1 MRSNGFETP
10 NIEYC
15 LEVNGVRVD
24 MNKKLKDVGCSE
36 GTDVFIV
43 AVDGTPLE
51 KYFYLPNEDDAPP
64 TPSSETD
71 LPVEK
76 PHLSADSGDSKLIL
90 EPPESLPLQ
99 SGPELIEEPAVE
111 LVTSSKLEK
120 EPAVVLEPVEK
131 EPAVVLEPVEKEPAV
146 VLEPVEKEP
155 ENSSPERPKEAM
167 EAISDEKPAE
177 VEVKLRAPR
186 ERKARKEEREEK
198 KAEARRSKDKESRA
212 QQPAHS
218 EYGSSALP
226 DRIVE
231 SISAIS
237 VVLEGN
243 EDLLSRF
250 AQIEEYLRTIY
261 NQFNDCALENQKI
274 YSKMEEIHYE
284 NQLLRDMYSQ
294 VTGKSLGRSLQS
306 PSWKRPNSFKKTDE
320 VLDLPDDVDELKK
333 LVHEKYAAALINER
347 RYFQQMKQCNKYK
360 MMAQTASGD
369 EDSLNMLLSQYR
381 SVSDQRDQLKE
392 ENLDLKEKIRE
403 ATKDINQREDQIRQL
418 TETVQMHKHDLER
431 LEMEILKADESNMKN
446 QAAAVRGSG
455 GAKEEEEEE
464 KKKKENLE
472 IQELRE
478 EKARLEK
485 DLESVKQENKINLE
499 ALSRS
504 CSSKASLEK
513 EVRELK
519 ETNEK
524 LQSEL
529 EESRKAATAHDDG
542 SEQNDAKMEELV
554 MKNEDLEKSQLLL
567 QEQVKQM
574 ESEEAKI
581 RESLEQLRNE
591 AEQAQKREEEC
602 RKENESLHS
611 LVGELM
617 EKSEEQEQKE
627 DELMKQLDSIMDSI
641 HASLEERKSR
651 SQGLRSRFCKSDE
664 ICYFCSKKWHFLF
677 FDFWY

>member
-1 MRSNGFETP
+1 
-10 NIEYC
+10 
-15 LEVNGVRVD
+15 

-51 KYFYLPNEDDAPP
+51 KYFYLPNEDSNPATP
-64 TPSSETD
+64 TTETD

-76 PHLSADSGDSKLIL
+76 PVSISPTESGDSKLIL

-120 EPAVVLEPVEK
+120 EPAVVLEP
-131 EPAVVLEPVEKEPAV
+131 AVDKQKPG
-146 VLEPVEKEP
+146 
-155 ENSSPERPKEAM
+155 SPERRKEKL
-167 EAISDEKPAE
+167 EAIADEKPAE
-177 VEVKLRAPR
+177 VKVKMRAPR

-198 KAEARRSKDKESRA
+198 RAEARRSKDREARA
-212 QQPAHS
+212 QQP
-218 EYGSSALP
+218 GNSALP

-231 SISAIS
+231 NISAIS
-237 VVLEGN
+237 SVLEGN
-243 EDLLSRF
+243 EDLSSRL
-250 AQIEEYLRTIY
+250 AQIEEYLHTIY
-261 NQFNDCALENQKI
+261 QQFNDCALENQKI
-274 YSKMEEIHYE
+274 YGKMEEIHYE

-294 VTGKSLGRSLQS
+294 VAGKSPDRSLQS

-320 VLDLPDDVDELKK
+320 VLDLPDDVEELKK
-333 LVHEKYAAALINER
+333 LVNEKYAVALVNER

-369 EDSLNMLLSQYR
+369 EDSLNMLWSQYR

-392 ENLDLKEKIRE
+392 ENMDLKEKIRE

-418 TETVQMHKHDLER
+418 TETVQMHKRDLEQ
-431 LEMEILKADESNMKN
+431 LESEIRKAD
-446 QAAAVRGSG
+446 QAKRKSQTDAVRGSE
-455 GAKEEEEEE
+455 GAKEGEKEEEER
-464 KKKKENLE
+464 ENSQ
-472 IQELRE
+472 IQELQK
-478 EKARLEK
+478 EKEKLEK
-485 DLESVKQENKINLE
+485 DLESVKQDNRITLE

-504 CSSKASLEK
+504 YDSKASLEK

-529 EESRKAATAHDDG
+529 EEVRELKETNGKLQSELEEVRKTASTHEVV
-542 SEQNDAKMEELV
+542 SEQSDAKVDELV

-611 LVGELM
+611 LVSELM

-651 SQGLRSRFCKSDE
+651 SQGLKSRFCKRDE
-664 ICYFCSKKWHFLF
+664 ICYFCSKNWHYLF
-677 FDFWY
+677 F

>member
-1 MRSNGFETP
+1 M
-10 NIEYC
+10 
-15 LEVNGVRVD
+15 D

-76 PHLSADSGDSKLIL
+76 QHLSADSGDSKLIL

-120 EPAVVLEPVEK
+120 EPAVVLEPI
-131 EPAVVLEPVEKEPAV
+131 EKEPAV

-218 EYGSSALP
+218 GYGSSALP

-294 VTGKSLGRSLQS
+294 VTGKSVGRPLQS

-333 LVHEKYAAALINER
+333 LVHEKYAVALINER

-431 LEMEILKADESNMKN
+431 LEMEIRKADESNMKN
-446 QAAAVRGSG
+446 QTAVVRGSG

-464 KKKKENLE
+464 EKKKKEENLE

-485 DLESVKQENKINLE
+485 DLESVRQENKINLE

-529 EESRKAATAHDDG
+529 EESRKAAAAHDDG

>member
-1 MRSNGFETP
+1 M
-10 NIEYC
+10 
-15 LEVNGVRVD
+15 D
-24 MNKKLKDVGCSE
+24 MNKKLKDVGCRE

-131 EPAVVLEPVEKEPAV
+131 EPAVVLEPVEKEP
-146 VLEPVEKEP
+146 

-177 VEVKLRAPR
+177 VEVKLRAGR

-431 LEMEILKADESNMKN
+431 LEMEILKADETNMKN
-446 QAAAVRGSG
+446 QTAVVRGSG

-464 KKKKENLE
+464 EEKKKKEKNLE

-485 DLESVKQENKINLE
+485 DLESVRQENKINLE

-677 FDFWY
+677 LIFGTDGLLHF

>member
-1 MRSNGFETP
+1 M
-10 NIEYC
+10 
-15 LEVNGVRVD
+15 D

-111 LVTSSKLEK
+111 LVTSSKL
-120 EPAVVLEPVEK
+120 
-131 EPAVVLEPVEKEPAV
+131 EKEPAV

-360 MMAQTASGD
+360 MLAQTAGGD

-431 LEMEILKADESNMKN
+431 LEMEILKADETNMKN
-446 QAAAVRGSG
+446 QAAVVRGSG

>member
-1 MRSNGFETP
+1 M
-10 NIEYC
+10 
-15 LEVNGVRVD
+15 D
-24 MNKKLKDVGCSE
+24 MNKKLKDVGCRE

-131 EPAVVLEPVEKEPAV
+131 EPAVVLEPVEKEP
-146 VLEPVEKEP
+146 

-177 VEVKLRAPR
+177 VEVKLRAGR

-333 LVHEKYAAALINER
+333 LVHEKYAAALVNER

-431 LEMEILKADESNMKN
+431 LEMEIRKADESNMKN
-446 QAAAVRGSG
+446 QTAVVRGSG

-464 KKKKENLE
+464 EEKKKEENLE

-485 DLESVKQENKINLE
+485 DLESVRQENKINLE

-529 EESRKAATAHDDG
+529 EESRKAAAAHDDG

-677 FDFWY
+677 LIFGTDGLLHF